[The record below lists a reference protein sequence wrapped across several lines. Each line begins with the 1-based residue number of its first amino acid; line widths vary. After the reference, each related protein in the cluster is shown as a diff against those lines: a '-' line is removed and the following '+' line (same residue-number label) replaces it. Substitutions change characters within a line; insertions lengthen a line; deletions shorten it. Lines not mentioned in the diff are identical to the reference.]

1 MIAVMGQ
8 APGLAD
14 LRAGT
19 LALLLACGEPAA
31 ERTVIADAIL
41 AGGGMRLD
49 PEPPDGI
56 VGVFGRPSDAVSAAL
71 EVRRL
76 LPAADVAL
84 HVAQV
89 ERAGDDIDADRGVD
103 RCRRLRAIANG
114 GQIVLSRVLHDL
126 VIDNLPDGAAVVD
139 LGEHL
144 LRDLGSPERVWA
156 LADVRDGRRG
166 AVTAAPPHN
175 LPAPRASFVGR
186 ADELA
191 AVDQALEHSRL
202 VTLTGA
208 GGCGK
213 TRLALQWA
221 ARATERFPD
230 GVWWVELAPLRDVA
244 RVATAVSEA
253 LDVGPLPGVTE
264 LQAVCA
270 HLTPR
275 RALIVLDNCE
285 HLLDGVRETLS
296 AVIEA
301 APDLAVLA
309 TSRVPLEIDGEQCWR
324 VPSLSLPP
332 ADPAEPAEQLT
343 RSDAVRLFS
352 ARASSVRPNFEITS
366 DNAPSVA
373 RICRNVD
380 GIPLAIEL
388 AAARVRVLPVD
399 QVAERLSA
407 SVGATLGGRDG
418 AESRHATLTA
428 SVDWSHDLLTADE
441 QTLFRRLAVFTGGFS
456 LDVVE
461 SVCADDDLNAYSV
474 LGLLAS
480 LVDKSLVGVD
490 ERLGRVRYR
499 LLEIVRESAL
509 SRLEAAGEAEDLR
522 ARHRDAFLALA
533 ERAGPA
539 LESADQTRW
548 MDILDADAANLS
560 TAIDYAI
567 RTRPDLALRFC
578 RGLTYW
584 WRSRRPYAEVTAWYA
599 RVLADC
605 ADQPPGLRADAL
617 WGLAFNLLAGAE
629 FEKARSRA
637 AEAMRLADL
646 ADDDSI
652 AARALCVI
660 GFSHAPTTPAAGRK
674 ILLEAAERAGAAGD
688 DWALATAWDFAAFSY
703 LFQDDHSGVQAASAE
718 AADAV
723 ARVGDPGF
731 HHRAALVLSS
741 VELLQGRLQQARA
754 ILDAAHPDPGYAPD
768 RITETWIIAQ
778 YALLDIVSGRADC
791 GLEALQQRF
800 ASAAQPRAGT
810 GIPAILTWTTWAQLA
825 TGQLEAAR
833 ASAELT
839 ISIVDGR
846 DALLNMWSHW
856 LLGEALRLLGDRDGA
871 RKAAETTCAIGEEM
885 GNRLGATRGEMT
897 LARLAAADA
906 EWSRAEHHALAH
918 MDCIAEEGHQLFLPH
933 CLDALAEVAWG
944 LQSHEEATG
953 LLAAADRARG
963 ELGVARWTPE
973 AAHWDDIT
981 AALRAS
987 LEDDAYAAAWE
998 AGAALDVD
1006 AAIGWARRA
1015 RGARKRPPAGWE
1027 SLTPTEGQ
1035 VVELVA
1041 EGLTN
1046 PQVAERMFISRGT
1059 VKAHLTH
1066 IFQKLDVSSR
1076 AELAAYATRRL
1087 L

>member
-1 MIAVMGQ
+1 MSREP
-8 APGLAD
+8 APAD
-14 LRAGT
+14 LRAET
-19 LALLLACGEPAA
+19 LALLLACGDPAA
-31 ERTVIADAIL
+31 ERSVIADAIL
-41 AGGGMRLD
+41 AGGGTRL
-49 PEPPDGI
+49 EHERHDGI
-56 VGVFGRPSDAVSAAL
+56 VGVFARPSDAVSAAL

-76 LPAADVAL
+76 LPSADVAL

-89 ERAGDDIDADRGVD
+89 NRAGDDIDADRGID
-103 RCRRLRAIANG
+103 RCRRLLAIANG

-126 VIDNLPDGAAVVD
+126 VIDDLPDGAAVMD

-144 LRDLGSPERVWA
+144 LRDLGSPELVWA
-156 LADVRDGRRG
+156 LADAHDAGPG
-166 AVTAAPPHN
+166 ASWGAPLHN
-175 LPAPRASFVGR
+175 LPAPPASFVGR
-186 ADELA
+186 GNELA
-191 AVDQALEHSRL
+191 AVDDALEPGRL

-213 TRLALQWA
+213 TRLALQSAVRA
-221 ARATERFPD
+221 ADRFPD

-244 RVATAVSEA
+244 RVATAVCDA
-253 LDVGPLPGVTE
+253 LDVRALPGVTE

-270 HLTPR
+270 HLGRR
-275 RALIVLDNCE
+275 RALIALDNCE

-332 ADPAEPAEQLT
+332 AGRTEPAEQLT

-352 ARASSVRPNFEITS
+352 ARASSVRPNFEITRN
-366 DNAPSVA
+366 NAPSIA

-428 SVDWSHDLLTADE
+428 SVDWSHDLLTDDE
-441 QTLFRRLAVFTGGFS
+441 QTLFRRLAVFTDGFS
-456 LDVVE
+456 LDAVE
-461 SVCADDDLNAYSV
+461 SVCADDDLNPHAV
-474 LGLLAS
+474 LELLAS

-490 ERLGRVRYR
+490 ERRGPVRYR

-533 ERAGPA
+533 ERARPA

-578 RGLTYW
+578 HGLTYW
-584 WRSRRPYAEVTAWYA
+584 WRSRRPYAEVTALYA
-599 RVLADC
+599 RVLAVC
-605 ADQPPGLRADAL
+605 ADQPPGLRAEAL

-629 FEKARSRA
+629 FEEARSRA
-637 AEAMRLADL
+637 AEALRLADL

-652 AARALCVI
+652 AARALCAL
-660 GFSHAPTTPAAGRK
+660 GFSHAPATPATGRK
-674 ILLEAAERAGAAGD
+674 ILLEAADRAAAAGD
-688 DWALATAWDFAAFSY
+688 DWALAMAWDFAGFSY

-731 HHRAALVLSS
+731 HHRAALMLGS

-768 RITETWIIAQ
+768 RITETWIAAQ
-778 YALLDIVSGRADC
+778 YALLDIVAGRADC

-800 ASAAQPRAGT
+800 ASAAQRGAGMA
-810 GIPAILTWTTWAQLA
+810 IPAILTWTTWAQLA

-846 DALLNMWSHW
+846 DALLNVWSHW

-871 RKAAETTCAIGEEM
+871 RTAAETACAIGEEM
-885 GNRLGATRGEMT
+885 GNRLGATRGQMT
-897 LARLAAADA
+897 LARLAAAAGD
-906 EWSRAEHHALAH
+906 WSRAEHHALAH
-918 MDCIAEEGHQLFLPH
+918 VDCIADEGHQLFLPH
-933 CLDALAEVAWG
+933 ALDALAEVAWG
-944 LQSHEEATG
+944 MQSHEEATG

-973 AAHWDDIT
+973 AAHWNDIT
-981 AALRAS
+981 ASLRAS
-987 LEDDAYAAAWE
+987 LTDDASAAAWE

-1015 RGARKRPPAGWE
+1015 RGARKRPPSGWE
-1027 SLTPTEGQ
+1027 ALTPTERR
-1035 VVELVA
+1035 VVDLVA

-1046 PQVAERMFISRGT
+1046 PRVAERMFITRGT
-1059 VKAHLTH
+1059 VKTHLTH
-1066 IFQKLDVSSR
+1066 VFQKLGVSSR

-1087 L
+1087 V